1 MARHRGGRVL
11 AICVLV
17 TFVVAVFFGAP
28 ACADDA
34 IDVQAIDALML
45 RLMAT
50 YGVPGASLA
59 LIKDGRVVLERGYG
73 YRDLATHAPV
83 TTGTL
88 FSIGSI
94 SKSFTALGI
103 AQLVDQHKVDLDTP
117 IIKYVPELRL
127 SDPGVTQRVTLR
139 QLLSHTSGLP
149 PDAKWN
155 TPAADASHQ
164 QIVHDMATVPITAA
178 PGARFQYCTQCF
190 LLAAYVLERMT
201 GQSWEAYTRAHIFGP
216 LGMATASFGSF
227 GLERAQDAA
236 QPYRPYVFGQVPVLW
251 EALRWMEP
259 LAPGGGID
267 ASVADMARYALF
279 QLGDGTASGRQLVSP
294 PMLAELHRPEIAT
307 RDSPAEDIRYALG
320 WFTSE
325 HRGVHLIFH
334 SGRNPGFR
342 ANITLVPSVKAGL
355 VILANAEGAGL
366 FVQAVRLTLVDE
378 LLEMTPRH
386 DLAHWI
392 NCG

>member
-117 IIKYVPELRL
+117 IIKYVPEFRL
-127 SDPGVTQRVTLR
+127 SDPGVAQRVTLR
-139 QLLSHTSGLP
+139 T
-149 PDAKWN
+149 
-155 TPAADASHQ
+155 
-164 QIVHDMATVPITAA
+164 
-178 PGARFQYCTQCF
+178 
-190 LLAAYVLERMT
+190 
-201 GQSWEAYTRAHIFGP
+201 
-216 LGMATASFGSF
+216 
-227 GLERAQDAA
+227 
-236 QPYRPYVFGQVPVLW
+236 
-251 EALRWMEP
+251 
-259 LAPGGGID
+259 
-267 ASVADMARYALF
+267 
-279 QLGDGTASGRQLVSP
+279 
-294 PMLAELHRPEIAT
+294 
-307 RDSPAEDIRYALG
+307 
-320 WFTSE
+320 
-325 HRGVHLIFH
+325 
-334 SGRNPGFR
+334 
-342 ANITLVPSVKAGL
+342 
-355 VILANAEGAGL
+355 
-366 FVQAVRLTLVDE
+366 
-378 LLEMTPRH
+378 
-386 DLAHWI
+386 
-392 NCG
+392 